1 MPSDDEI
8 RAIKKAEGLI
18 IKRNNLIAALLSGAA
33 LTAVSLEFFPHSLR
47 GILGGFVGGFFYANA
62 FEYCLHR
69 FVLHAGGFFGK
80 QHMVHHETLHAP
92 EAPRYVNFS
101 SNPWSVVGLFV
112 VNSLPFLL
120 LQAIFRNTWTAGVFA
135 AFTLYYM
142 AFEEIHWRTHM
153 GGWIPRWLHFAARHH
168 MIHHA
173 HDSGRYNVFLPIFDW
188 LAGSSPQ
195 PARASRSEAR
205 R

>member
-8 RAIKKAEGLI
+8 RAIKKAEGLV
-18 IKRNNLIAALLSGAA
+18 IKRNNLIAALLSGAV
-33 LTAVSLEFFPHSLR
+33 LMAVSLEFFPHSPGGL
-47 GILGGFVGGFFYANA
+47 LAGFVGGFFYANA

-80 QHMVHHETLHAP
+80 QHMVHHETLNSPDA
-92 EAPRYVNFS
+92 ARYVNFS
-101 SNPWSVVGLFV
+101 SNPLGVVGLFA
-112 VNSLPFLL
+112 VNAAPFLAA
-120 LQAIFRNTWTAGVFA
+120 QWIFRNTWTAGVFA
-135 AFTLYYM
+135 AFTLYYA

-153 GGWIPRWLHFAARHH
+153 GGRIPRWLRFAARHH

-188 LAGSSPQ
+188 LVGSSPHSE
-195 PARASRSEAR
+195 RMSRSEIR